1 MSRSI
6 IPGDNPGECYICSHY
21 GRPPEALREE
31 CAHRG
36 AATPQQI
43 EEHHIFGGPF
53 RKFSEHYG
61 IKVHLCTY
69 HHTSGSEAVHNNRT
83 WDLRLKQIGQKAFE
97 ERYSHGMWMQ
107 VFERDYIAEEPP
119 EDRQTAQKG
128 EHGTKSGI
136 WTTGA
141 PSGEKKMAQVN
152 ECVTDCGNLKCRY
165 NAANIKEKNV
175 FLVFMRDKKGCEGYK
190 RLKKAERKG
199 KAVETAGEGENAP
212 KKKAGAPEKDR
223 KITPKN
229 VRKTRAAAGG
239 AKEKKSR
246 AAAGRAK
253 TKRTGS
259 TAKRTQ
265 EAGRTTA
272 RKERGK

>member
-6 IPGDNPGECYICSHY
+6 IPGDEPGKCYICTHY
-21 GRPPEALREE
+21 GRTPEALREE

-107 VFERDYIAEEPP
+107 VFRRDYLAEEPP
-119 EDRQTAQKG
+119 EDRKTEQRD
-128 EHGTKSGI
+128 ERGTESRS
-136 WTTGA
+136 WTSGA

-175 FLVFMRDKKGCEGYK
+175 FLVFMRGKKGCEGYK
-190 RLKKAERKG
+190 RML
-199 KAVETAGEGENAP
+199 
-212 KKKAGAPEKDR
+212 KKAGAPKKSGEITEKNIR
-223 KITPKN
+223 K
-229 VRKTRAAAGG
+229 KTRAAAGG

-253 TKRTGS
+253 TKKTEN

-265 EAGRTTA
+265 AAGRKAA
-272 RKERGK
+272 RKESGK

>member
-1 MSRSI
+1 M
-6 IPGDNPGECYICSHY
+6 D
-21 GRPPEALREE
+21 
-31 CAHRG
+31 
-36 AATPQQI
+36 
-43 EEHHIFGGPF
+43 
-53 RKFSEHYG
+53 
-61 IKVHLCTY
+61 
-69 HHTSGSEAVHNNRT
+69 
-83 WDLRLKQIGQKAFE
+83 
-97 ERYSHGMWMQ
+97 
-107 VFERDYIAEEPP
+107 
-119 EDRQTAQKG
+119 
-128 EHGTKSGI
+128 
-136 WTTGA
+136 TGA

-190 RLKKAERKG
+190 RLKKAG
-199 KAVETAGEGENAP
+199 D
-212 KKKAGAPEKDR
+212 PEKDG
-223 KITPKN
+223 KTTPKN